1 MKKIFYVILLLL
13 ILVFG
18 INIGS
23 SNEQNNSEIIKD
35 KIESFE
41 NNLTNNNQIQ
51 ANNIKPNPINKIAN
65 KCNNLVDEIIKKVMK
80 SLVD

>member
-1 MKKIFYVILLLL
+1 MKKIFYIFLLLL

-23 SNEQNNSEIIKD
+23 NKEENNSEVIKD

-41 NNLTNNNQIQ
+41 QNINNNNQVEAKSIQ
-51 ANNIKPNPINKIAN
+51 PNSINIIAN
-65 KCNNLVDEIIKKVMK
+65 KCNNLVDEIIRKVMK
-80 SLVD
+80 SLIE